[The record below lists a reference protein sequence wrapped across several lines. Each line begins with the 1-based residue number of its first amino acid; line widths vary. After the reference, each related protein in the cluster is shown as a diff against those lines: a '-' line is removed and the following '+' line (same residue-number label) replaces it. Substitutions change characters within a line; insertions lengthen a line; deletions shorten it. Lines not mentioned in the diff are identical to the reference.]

1 MRPPGPRLAVATQS
15 FGTFSRNASTGT
27 AAAEVE
33 REALLAEGD
42 ASRAQDAVTMAKKG
56 GEIEALRAQAA
67 GMAAA
72 LTKYA
77 TMEAAWVEEREEGA
91 RKLAKLKR
99 ERRANEIARWLE
111 EYGPCAAWAAVDD
124 LDLWSEAPRVMEG
137 HAVRTSRKTGL
148 TVDAA
153 RELVGYLTSGERRV
167 GEGDAPE
174 EHAPGRGPTSSG
186 AAPE

>member
-1 MRPPGPRLAVATQS
+1 M
-15 FGTFSRNASTGT
+15 
-27 AAAEVE
+27 
-33 REALLAEGD
+33 LAEGD

-99 ERRANEIARWLE
+99 SGASSRRRRRVWVTPEAKLEASSHSALVEARKEVAAQRRRVDQLSGELE
-111 EYGPCAAWAAVDD
+111 TARAETARGCCGRARRRRRGCGPEGSAAA
-124 LDLWSEAPRVMEG
+124 
-137 HAVRTSRKTGL
+137 
-148 TVDAA
+148 AA
-153 RELVGYLTSGERRV
+153 RATRRIGWSGHE
-167 GEGDAPE
+167 
-174 EHAPGRGPTSSG
+174 
-186 AAPE
+186 